1 MRYLPFVVFSSASLL
16 HLQPCVF
23 LDALGQFPIE
33 FGSVNFG
40 KCL

>member
-1 MRYLPFVVFSSASLL
+1 MRYLPFVVFSSAS
-16 HLQPCVF
+16 LQPCVF